1 MHRAAGGAGAESPA
15 FKVRPKLSDDKDD
28 EFNAFDRQIDSINRH
43 MAAAADTVR
52 AIDDRSHGRRPSPT
66 PMRRIATEIE
76 AHERARGGPSP
87 WVPPNGMDVDR
98 GRM

>member
-52 AIDDRSHGRRPSPT
+52 AID
-66 PMRRIATEIE
+66 
-76 AHERARGGPSP
+76 ERARGGPSP